1 MVIAIL
7 IYLCG
12 DQELMENRDIKLQE
26 KIDKKYE
33 IYQENILNNDI
44 KYNDL
49 RIVPKSYPEIDGK
62 CGTFFHMITKKK
74 EDIPCKLGHCMYN
87 CNKLYQYNP
96 LINDKVEPRMIC
108 QKRLDKI
115 EYLKDFN
122 IENYK
127 CYEKMMS
134 TSKGRK
140 HRIVLIDEEHS
151 YIYVLE
157 HHGTY
162 ILLWT
167 AYDIPKWKLKKEL
180 ENYNKYIETNN
191 ILE

>member
-62 CGTFFHMITKKK
+62 CGTFFHMITRMQDEVHRTAITYHRNLRGKITSELDSIRGVGEKRRNELITHFKTVENIKKASFEELMNVKGMDKKTAENIINYFKK
-74 EDIPCKLGHCMYN
+74 ED
-87 CNKLYQYNP
+87 
-96 LINDKVEPRMIC
+96 
-108 QKRLDKI
+108 
-115 EYLKDFN
+115 
-122 IENYK
+122 
-127 CYEKMMS
+127 
-134 TSKGRK
+134 
-140 HRIVLIDEEHS
+140 
-151 YIYVLE
+151 
-157 HHGTY
+157 
-162 ILLWT
+162 
-167 AYDIPKWKLKKEL
+167 
-180 ENYNKYIETNN
+180 
-191 ILE
+191 